1 MKKKIIFSVVFLGLG
16 YLLAMFLGWQDS
28 QGPITIQVP
37 STVSIPDANIPSAQP
52 NGTIDVAPNQ
62 IAQNAVGQ
70 AVKLN
75 VPFVLQA
82 PFGNWSDPIFQN
94 ACEES
99 SVVMA
104 MGWINNIVT
113 ISPADAQKQILDIVN
128 FENNTFG
135 YNADASVFDVQKI
148 FQQYFKQQN
157 VSVKENITSLDIIA
171 ELQKGNLVLVPAFGQ
186 ALGNPNYTAPGPVE
200 HMLVVTGYDPATKE
214 FITNDPGTKHGA
226 NYRYNENT
234 LFNAI
239 WEYPSSAQTV
249 PIPTGIFKKAMIVVQ
264 K

>member
-1 MKKKIIFSVVFLGLG
+1 MKKKIVFIIVFLGLG
-16 YLLAMFLGWQDS
+16 YLLAMFLSRKDS
-28 QGPITIQVP
+28 QTPTTIQVP
-37 STVSIPDANIPSAQP
+37 ATVSIPDANIPSAQSS
-52 NGTIDVAPNQ
+52 GTIDVAPNQ
-62 IAQNAVGQ
+62 TTANANGQ
-70 AVKLN
+70 SVKLN

-82 PFGNWSDPIFQN
+82 PFGNWSDSVFQN

-104 MGWINNIVT
+104 MGWINSVAT

-135 YNADASVFDVQKI
+135 YNADTSVFDVQKI

-157 VSVKENITSLDIIA
+157 VSVRENIAVADIKN
-171 ELQKGNLVLVPAFGQ
+171 ELQKGDLVLVPAFGQ
-186 ALGNPNYTAPGPVE
+186 DLGNPNYTAPGPVE
-200 HMLVVTGYDPATKE
+200 HMLVITGYDPATKE

-226 NYRYNENT
+226 NYRYNENV